1 MDTIKP
7 KRVQAQRSK
16 NRLIIEWEDGHQSE
30 YTFDC
35 LRAHCPCA
43 ECRERRESSAEKPA
57 ANPLSLP
64 LKDNAATHLVSI
76 EKIGN
81 YAIQLV
87 WGDGHRYGIY
97 AWPYLRQIC
106 SCEEHAG

>member
-1 MDTIKP
+1 MDTTKP

-16 NRLIIEWEDGHQSE
+16 KRLIIEWEDGHRGE
-30 YTFDC
+30 YTFDY

-43 ECRERRESSAEKPA
+43 ECRERRESGAKQPSA
-57 ANPLSLP
+57 NLLSLP
-64 LKDNAATHLVSI
+64 LVDAAATRLESI

-81 YAIQLV
+81 YAIKIV

-106 SCEEHAG
+106 PCEEHAG